1 MLKVTLVLIVL
12 LVVSVMITK
21 ILLSNMTIE
30 EKIVHEVKNEFPTR
44 INIMGILILLLF
56 IAIVVCGII
65 TIITW

>member
-1 MLKVTLVLIVL
+1 MLKLTLVLVIL

-30 EKIVHEVKNEFPTR
+30 ERLVHEVNNEFPTR

-56 IAIVVCGII
+56 IAIVICGII

>member
-21 ILLSNMTIE
+21 ILISNMTIE
-30 EKIVHEVKNEFPTR
+30 ERLIHEVKEEFPTR

-56 IAIVVCGII
+56 IATIVCGII
-65 TIITW
+65 TIVTW

>member
-1 MLKVTLVLIVL
+1 MLKVTLVLVIL

-21 ILLSNMTIE
+21 ILISNMTIE
-30 EKIVHEVKNEFPTR
+30 ERLIHEVKEEFPTR

-56 IAIVVCGII
+56 IATIVCGII